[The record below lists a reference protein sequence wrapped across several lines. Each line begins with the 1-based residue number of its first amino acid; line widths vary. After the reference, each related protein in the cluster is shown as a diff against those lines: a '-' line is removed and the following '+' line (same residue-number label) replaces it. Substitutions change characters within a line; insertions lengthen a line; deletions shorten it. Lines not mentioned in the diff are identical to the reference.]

1 MIRSMAAADMSKNR
15 LALCGQT
22 QRDTMPPQWPL
33 TAVGY
38 V

>member
-1 MIRSMAAADMSKNR
+1 MIISEAAADMSKNADR
-15 LALCGQT
+15 HGQT
-22 QRDTMPPQWPL
+22 GRDTMPPQWPL

>member
-1 MIRSMAAADMSKNR
+1 MIKSMAAVGMSKNR